1 MDLWQDIKF
10 GVRLLAKARWFTLAA
25 GTALALG
32 IGTNTTVFTL
42 VNAVLFR
49 GLGIGLP
56 IGLVGTAAVGQLLQ
70 SIVVQTSAT
79 DPLLLGTI
87 VLVLAVVACIIA
99 CPAGGPSRSHGGVQG
114 GLGEPSETEQPID
127 LHDQPAVAKLRE
139 TLWHQRIRIAGL

>member
-87 VLVLAVVACIIA
+87 VLVLAVVAVVACII
-99 CPAGGPSRSHGGVQG
+99 PAQRAARLDPM
-114 GLGEPSETEQPID
+114 
-127 LHDQPAVAKLRE
+127 VAFRVD
-139 TLWHQRIRIAGL
+139 